1 MTSPAN
7 AGTLNFFSKQA
18 PVDVELVL
26 NNEELAFQTQV
37 RQLLRDEL
45 TDELKA
51 RVAKTTTVFA
61 DKDVALEWQA
71 ILHKRGWA
79 GVSWPKEFGGPGWT
93 SNQRYIFN
101 RECALA
107 GAPGLIPLG
116 LRMLAPVIFRYGT
129 KEQQDHYLPKI
140 LSGEHYWC
148 QGYSEPGS
156 GSDLASL
163 KTRAEKDGDE
173 YIVNG
178 TKIWTTHAQFA
189 DHIFCLVRTDSGA
202 KPQAGISFLLID
214 MDTPGVTVEP
224 IITIAGD
231 HEVNQVFFDNVRVP
245 IGNRLGPENDGWS
258 VAKYLLEFERGG
270 GTAATG
276 LSIAMQSLR
285 FLLEDVPAD
294 SDLHERADAT
304 EIEVTALSQME
315 TEIQT
320 RIGNGEGIGPGS
332 SLMKN
337 MASSLGQQIASLKL
351 EATAYYGLPHNN
363 QLWLDE
369 EQGVGED
376 RGQTAIGSYLNSRAS
391 SVFGG
396 SREVQKNIIAKT
408 VLGL

>member
-1 MTSPAN
+1 ME
-7 AGTLNFFSKQA
+7 
-18 PVDVELVL
+18 VELDA
-26 NNEELAFQTQV
+26 EELAFQEQV
-37 RQLLRDEL
+37 RTLLREEL
-45 TDELKA
+45 TPEIRA
-51 RVAKTTTVFA
+51 ATAKTTTVFA
-61 DKDVALEWQA
+61 DKDVALAWQR

-129 KEQQDHYLPKI
+129 KEQQDYYLPKI

-163 KTRAEKDGDE
+163 KTKAEKDGDD

-189 DHIFCLVRTDSGA
+189 DHIFCLVRTDAEA

-214 MDTPGVTVEP
+214 MDSPGVTVEP
-224 IITIAGD
+224 ITTLAGD
-231 HEVNQVFFDNVRVP
+231 HEVNQVFLDNVRVP
-245 IGNRLGPENDGWS
+245 VTNRVGPENEGWV

-276 LSIAMQSLR
+276 LRIAMDNLKI
-285 FLLEDVPAD
+285 LLVDLPAD
-294 SDLHERADAT
+294 SDIHERSVKT

-315 TEIQT
+315 AELQSKFAT
-320 RIGNGEGIGPGS
+320 GENIGPGS

-337 MASSLGQQIASLKL
+337 IASMLGQQIAALRL
-351 EATAYYGLPHNN
+351 EAMAYYGIPHNN
-363 QLWLDE
+363 LLWLNGKE
-369 EQGVGED
+369 GVGIESS
-376 RGQTAIGSYLNSRAS
+376 QTAIGSYLNTRAS
-391 SVFGG
+391 SIYGG

>member
-1 MTSPAN
+1 M
-7 AGTLNFFSKQA
+7 
-18 PVDVELVL
+18 ELEFTE
-26 NNEELAFQTQV
+26 EELAFRDQV
-37 RQLLRDEL
+37 RTLLTEEL
-45 TDELKA
+45 TEELKA
-51 RVAKTTTVFA
+51 ATAKTTTVFA
-61 DKDVALEWQA
+61 DKDVAVTWQK

-79 GVSWPKEFGGPGWT
+79 GVSWPTEFGGPGWT

-101 RECALA
+101 QECAKA

-116 LRMLAPVIFRYGT
+116 LRMLAPVIFKYGT
-129 KEQQDHYLPKI
+129 KEQQAYYLPKI

-163 KTRAEKDGDE
+163 KTKAERDGDN
-173 YIVNG
+173 YVVNG

-189 DHIFCLVRTDSGA
+189 DHIFCLVRTDQDSR
-202 KPQAGISFLLID
+202 PQAGISFLLID
-214 MDTPGVTVEP
+214 MATPGVTVEP

-245 IGNRLGPENDGWS
+245 ITNRVGPENEGWT

-276 LSIAMQSLR
+276 IGLAMQELNI
-285 FLLEDVPAD
+285 LLETLPNE
-294 SDLHERADAT
+294 HELRKRAVAL
-304 EIEVTALSQME
+304 EIEISAMTQME
-315 TEIQT
+315 TDLQA
-320 RIGNGEGIGPGS
+320 RVGAGKNPGAGA

-337 MASSLGQQIASLKL
+337 MASNLGQQLSTLRL
-351 EATAYYGLPHNN
+351 EAIAYYGLPHNN
-363 QLWLDE
+363 LLWLRGE
-369 EQGVGED
+369 EGIGPEKQ
-376 RGQTAIGSYLNSRAS
+376 QTAIGTYLNNRAS

-396 SREVQKNIIAKT
+396 SKEVQKNIIAKT

>member
-1 MTSPAN
+1 M
-7 AGTLNFFSKQA
+7 
-18 PVDVELVL
+18 ELEL
-26 NNEELAFQTQV
+26 TTEELAF
-37 RQLLRDEL
+37 RDEVRKLLDEEL
-45 TDELKA
+45 TPQLKEAA
-51 RVAKTTTVFA
+51 RKTTTVFA
-61 DKDVALEWQA
+61 EKDVALEWQS

-116 LRMLAPVIFRYGT
+116 LRMLAPVIFKYGT
-129 KEQQDHYLPKI
+129 KNQQDYYLPKI

-163 KTRAEKDGDE
+163 KTRAVKDGDN

-178 TKIWTTHAQFA
+178 TKIWTTHGQFA
-189 DHIFCLVRTDSGA
+189 DHIFCLVRTDPDC
-202 KPQAGISFLLID
+202 KPQAGISFLLIE
-214 MDTPGVTVEP
+214 MDTPGIKVEP
-224 IITIAGD
+224 IITLAGD
-231 HEVNQVFFDNVRVP
+231 HEVNQVFFDNVSVP
-245 IGNRLGPENDGWS
+245 ITNRVGPENEGWS

-276 LSIAMQSLR
+276 LNIEMESLMV
-285 FLLEDVPAD
+285 LLDGLPLE
-294 SDLHERADAT
+294 HELKKRAAET
-304 EIEVTALSQME
+304 AIEVGALSQME
-315 TEIQT
+315 TDLQS
-320 RIGNGEGIGPGS
+320 RVASGQNIGAGA

-337 MASSLGQQIASLKL
+337 MTSDLGQRISTMRL
-351 EATAYYGLPHNN
+351 EAIGYYGLPHNN
-363 QLWLDE
+363 QLWLD
-369 EQGVGED
+369 GND
-376 RGQTAIGSYLNSRAS
+376 AIGKEQSHTAVATYLNNRAS

-396 SREVQKNIIAKT
+396 AKEVQKNIIAKT

>member
-1 MTSPAN
+1 M
-7 AGTLNFFSKQA
+7 
-18 PVDVELVL
+18 ELELTEKERTFQEEVRL
-26 NNEELAFQTQV
+26 LLHEELTE
-37 RQLLRDEL
+37 D
-45 TDELKA
+45 LKA
-51 RVAKTTTVFA
+51 AAAKTTTVFA
-61 DKDVALEWQA
+61 DKDVAITWQK
-71 ILHKRGWA
+71 ILHKYGWA

-116 LRMLAPVIFRYGT
+116 LRMLAPVLFRYGT
-129 KEQQDHYLPKI
+129 KEQQQYYLPKI

-163 KTRAEKDGDE
+163 KTKAEKDGDE

-189 DHIFCLVRTDSGA
+189 DHIFCLVRTNSTA

-214 MDTPGVTVEP
+214 MNSPGISTKPIVTL
-224 IITIAGD
+224 AGE

-245 IGNRLGPENDGWS
+245 ISNRVGPENEGWV

-276 LSIAMQSLR
+276 LSIAMDNLKT
-285 FLLEDVPAD
+285 LLEELPPD
-294 SDLHERADAT
+294 SDMHDRCSK
-304 EIEVTALSQME
+304 IGVEVTALSQME
-315 TEIQT
+315 AELQSKIAK
-320 RIGNGEGIGPGS
+320 GENIGPGS
-332 SLMKN
+332 SLMKS
-337 MASSLGQQIASLKL
+337 MASTLSQEIAALRL
-351 EATAYYGLPHNN
+351 EAMAYYGLPHNN
-363 QLWLDE
+363 LLWLNDE
-369 EQGVGED
+369 EGIGSGN
-376 RGQTAIGSYLNSRAS
+376 RQTAIGSYLNTRAS
-391 SVFGG
+391 SIYGG

>member
-1 MTSPAN
+1 ME
-7 AGTLNFFSKQA
+7 
-18 PVDVELVL
+18 VELDA
-26 NNEELAFQTQV
+26 EELAFQEQV
-37 RQLLRDEL
+37 RTLLREEL
-45 TDELKA
+45 TSEIRA
-51 RVAKTTTVFA
+51 ATAKTTTVFA
-61 DKDVALEWQA
+61 DKDVALAWQR

-129 KEQQDHYLPKI
+129 KEQQDYYLPKI

-163 KTRAEKDGDE
+163 KTKAEKDGDD

-189 DHIFCLVRTDSGA
+189 DHIFCLVRTDAEA

-214 MDTPGVTVEP
+214 MDSPGVTVEP
-224 IITIAGD
+224 ITTLAGD
-231 HEVNQVFFDNVRVP
+231 HEVNQVFLDNIRVP
-245 IGNRLGPENDGWS
+245 VTNRVGPENEGWV

-276 LSIAMQSLR
+276 LRIAMDNLKI
-285 FLLEDVPAD
+285 LLVDLPAD
-294 SDLHERADAT
+294 SDIHERSAKT
-304 EIEVTALSQME
+304 EVEVTALSQME
-315 TEIQT
+315 AELQSKIAT
-320 RIGNGEGIGPGS
+320 GENIGPGS

-337 MASSLGQQIASLKL
+337 IASMLGQQIAALRL
-351 EATAYYGLPHNN
+351 EAMAYYGIPHNN
-363 QLWLDE
+363 LLWLNGKE
-369 EQGVGED
+369 GVGIESS
-376 RGQTAIGSYLNSRAS
+376 QTAIGSYLNTRAS
-391 SVFGG
+391 SIYGG

>member
-1 MTSPAN
+1 MELE
-7 AGTLNFFSKQA
+7 LN
-18 PVDVELVL
+18 E
-26 NNEELAFQTQV
+26 EELAFREEV
-37 RQLLRDEL
+37 RKLLNEEL
-45 TDELKA
+45 TDELKQA
-51 RVAKTTTVFA
+51 AAKTTTVFA

-101 RECALA
+101 QECAKA

-116 LRMLAPVIFRYGT
+116 LRMLAPVIFKYGT
-129 KEQQDHYLPKI
+129 KTQQDYYLPKI

-163 KTRAEKDGDE
+163 KTRAEKDGDD

-178 TKIWTTHAQFA
+178 TKIWTTHGQFA
-189 DHIFCLVRTDSGA
+189 DHIFCLVRTDTQSR
-202 KPQAGISFLLID
+202 PQAGISFLLID
-214 MDTPGVTVEP
+214 MDTPGITVEP

-231 HEVNQVFFDNVRVP
+231 HEVNQVFFDDVRVP
-245 IGNRLGPENDGWS
+245 VTNRVGPENEGWS

-276 LSIAMQSLR
+276 LNIGMQSLR
-285 FLLEDVPAD
+285 ELLDGLPNEHA
-294 SDLHERADAT
+294 LRKRGTAL
-304 EIEVTALSQME
+304 EIEIAALSQME
-315 TEIQT
+315 TDLQT
-320 RIGNGEGIGPGS
+320 KVGAGKNPGAGS

-337 MASSLGQQIASLKL
+337 IASSLGQEISTLRL
-351 EATAYYGLPHNN
+351 EAIAYYGLPHNN
-363 QLWLDE
+363 LLWLE
-369 EQGVGED
+369 GENGVGD
-376 RGQTAIGSYLNSRAS
+376 DHTQTAIGTYLNNRAS
-391 SVFGG
+391 SIFGG
-396 SREVQKNIIAKT
+396 SKEVQKNIIAKT

>member
-1 MTSPAN
+1 ME
-7 AGTLNFFSKQA
+7 
-18 PVDVELVL
+18 VELDE
-26 NNEELAFQTQV
+26 EELAFQEQV
-37 RQLLRDEL
+37 RTLLLEEL
-45 TDELKA
+45 TPEIRA
-51 RVAKTTTVFA
+51 ATAKTTTVFA
-61 DKDVALEWQA
+61 DKDVALAWQR

-129 KEQQDHYLPKI
+129 KEQQDYYLPKI

-163 KTRAEKDGDE
+163 KTKAEKDGDD

-189 DHIFCLVRTDSGA
+189 DHIFCLVRTDAEA

-214 MDTPGVTVEP
+214 MDSPGVTVEP
-224 IITIAGD
+224 ITTLAGD
-231 HEVNQVFFDNVRVP
+231 HEVNQVFLDNIRVP
-245 IGNRLGPENDGWS
+245 VTNRVGPENEGWV

-276 LSIAMQSLR
+276 LRIAMDNLKI
-285 FLLEDVPAD
+285 LLVDLPAD
-294 SDLHERADAT
+294 SDIHERSAKT
-304 EIEVTALSQME
+304 EVEVTALSQME
-315 TEIQT
+315 AELQSKIAT
-320 RIGNGEGIGPGS
+320 GENIGPGS

-337 MASSLGQQIASLKL
+337 IASMLGQQIAALRL
-351 EATAYYGLPHNN
+351 EAMAYYGIPHNN
-363 QLWLDE
+363 LLWLNGKE
-369 EQGVGED
+369 GVGIESS
-376 RGQTAIGSYLNSRAS
+376 QTAIGSYLNTRAS
-391 SVFGG
+391 SIYGG

>member
-1 MTSPAN
+1 
-7 AGTLNFFSKQA
+7 
-18 PVDVELVL
+18 VELEL
-26 NNEELAFQTQV
+26 TKEEIAFRDEV
-37 RQLLRDEL
+37 RQLLQDEL
-45 TDELKA
+45 TEELVA
-51 RVAKTTTVFA
+51 ATAKTTTVFA
-61 DKDVALEWQA
+61 DKDIALEWQA

-79 GVSWPKEFGGPGWT
+79 GVSWPEEFGGPGWT

-101 RECALA
+101 SECAKA

-129 KEQQDHYLPKI
+129 KEQQDYYLPKI

-163 KTRAEKDGDE
+163 KTRADKDGDD

-189 DHIFCLVRTDSGA
+189 DHIFCLVRTDQNSR
-202 KPQAGISFLLID
+202 PQAGISFLLIA
-214 MDTPGVTVEP
+214 MDTPGITVEP

-231 HEVNQVFFDNVRVP
+231 HEVNQVFFDDVRVP
-245 IGNRLGPENDGWS
+245 VTNRVGPENEGWT

-276 LSIAMQSLR
+276 LQIGMQNLYMLLDGLPEEHELR
-285 FLLEDVPAD
+285 K
-294 SDLHERADAT
+294 RANMLD
-304 EIEVTALSQME
+304 IEVSAVAQME
-315 TEIQT
+315 TELQS
-320 RIGNGEGIGPGS
+320 RVAKGQNLGSGS

-337 MASSLGQQIASLKL
+337 MASALGQQISTLRL
-351 EATAYYGLPHNN
+351 EAIAYYGIPHNN
-363 QLWLDE
+363 LLWLE
-369 EQGVGED
+369 GQPGVGEEKY
-376 RGQTAIGSYLNSRAS
+376 QTAIGSYLNARAS

-396 SREVQKNIIAKT
+396 SKEVQKNIIAKT

>member
-1 MTSPAN
+1 M
-7 AGTLNFFSKQA
+7 
-18 PVDVELVL
+18 ELEL
-26 NNEELAFQTQV
+26 TEEEIAFRGEVQ
-37 RQLLRDEL
+37 QLLETEL
-45 TDELKA
+45 TDEIKA
-51 RVAKTTTVFA
+51 ATAKTTTVFA
-61 DKDVALEWQA
+61 DKDVALAWQA

-79 GVSWPKEFGGPGWT
+79 GVSWPKEFGGTGWS

-101 RECALA
+101 QECVKA

-129 KEQQDHYLPKI
+129 QEQQDYYLPKI

-148 QGYSEPGS
+148 QGYSEPGA

-163 KTRAEKDGDE
+163 KMKAEKDGDD

-189 DHIFCLVRTDSGA
+189 DHIFCLVKTDA
-202 KPQAGISFLLID
+202 EVKPQAGISFLLID
-214 MDTPGVTVEP
+214 MDTPGITVEP

-231 HEVNQVFFDNVRVP
+231 HEVNQVFFDDVRVP
-245 IGNRLGPENDGWS
+245 ITNRVGPENEGWS

-276 LSIAMQSLR
+276 LRLAMQNLR
-285 FLLEDVPAD
+285 TLLDELPEE
-294 SDLHERADAT
+294 HELRKRAMQI
-304 EIEVTALSQME
+304 EIEISALSQME
-315 TEIQT
+315 TDLQT
-320 RIGNGEGIGPGS
+320 RVASGMNLGTGS

-337 MASSLGQQIASLKL
+337 MVSGLGQLISTTRL
-351 EATAYYGLPHNN
+351 EAIAYYGLPHNN
-363 QLWLDE
+363 LLWLE
-369 EQGVGED
+369 GKIGVGQENT
-376 RGQTAIGSYLNSRAS
+376 QTVIGTYLNNRAS

>member
-1 MTSPAN
+1 MELELN
-7 AGTLNFFSKQA
+7 AEEIAFRDE
-18 PVDVELVL
+18 VREL
-26 NNEELAFQTQV
+26 LAT
-37 RQLLRDEL
+37 EL
-45 TDELKA
+45 TDELKEA
-51 RVAKTTTVFA
+51 AAKTTTVFA
-61 DKDVALEWQA
+61 DKDVALAWQA

-79 GVSWPKEFGGPGWT
+79 GVSWPTEFGGTGWT
-93 SNQRYIFN
+93 SNQRFIFN
-101 RECALA
+101 QECAKA

-116 LRMLAPVIFRYGT
+116 LRMLAPVLFHYGT

-163 KTRAEKDGDE
+163 ITRAEKDGDD

-189 DHIFCLVRTDSGA
+189 DHIFCLVRTDPDS

-231 HEVNQVFFDNVRVP
+231 HEVNQVFFDDVRVP
-245 IGNRLGPENDGWS
+245 VTNRVGPENEGWN

-276 LSIAMQSLR
+276 LKVAMESLEA
-285 FLLEDVPAD
+285 LLSTLPEE
-294 SDLHERADAT
+294 SELHERAAT
-304 EIEVTALSQME
+304 LRIEIDSLSHME
-315 TEIQT
+315 IDLQSKLS
-320 RIGNGEGIGPGS
+320 RGEKLGS
-332 SLMKN
+332 GTSLMKN
-337 MASSLGQQIASLKL
+337 MASRLGQELSTLRL

-363 QLWLDE
+363 QLWLE
-369 EQGVGED
+369 GKQGVGSE
-376 RGQTAIGSYLNSRAS
+376 QTAIGTYINNRAS
-391 SVFGG
+391 SIFGG

>member
-1 MTSPAN
+1 ME
-7 AGTLNFFSKQA
+7 
-18 PVDVELVL
+18 VELDA
-26 NNEELAFQTQV
+26 EELAFQEQV
-37 RQLLRDEL
+37 RTLLREEL
-45 TDELKA
+45 TPEIRA
-51 RVAKTTTVFA
+51 ATAKTTTVFA
-61 DKDVALEWQA
+61 DKDVALAWQR

-79 GVSWPKEFGGPGWT
+79 GVSWPKKFGGPGWT

-129 KEQQDHYLPKI
+129 KEQQDYYLPKI

-163 KTRAEKDGDE
+163 KTKAEKDGDD

-189 DHIFCLVRTDSGA
+189 DHIFCLVRTDGEA

-214 MDTPGVTVEP
+214 MDSPGVTVEP
-224 IITIAGD
+224 ITTLAGD
-231 HEVNQVFFDNVRVP
+231 HEVNQVFLDNIRVP
-245 IGNRLGPENDGWS
+245 VTNRVGPENEGWV

-276 LSIAMQSLR
+276 LRIAMDNLKI
-285 FLLEDVPAD
+285 LLVDLPAD
-294 SDLHERADAT
+294 SDIHERSAKT
-304 EIEVTALSQME
+304 EVEVTALSQME
-315 TEIQT
+315 AELQSKIAT
-320 RIGNGEGIGPGS
+320 GENIGPGS

-337 MASSLGQQIASLKL
+337 IASMLGQQIAALRL
-351 EATAYYGLPHNN
+351 EAMAYYGIPHNN
-363 QLWLDE
+363 LLWLNGKE
-369 EQGVGED
+369 GVGIESS
-376 RGQTAIGSYLNSRAS
+376 QTAIGSYLNTRAS
-391 SVFGG
+391 SIYGG

>member
-1 MTSPAN
+1 ME
-7 AGTLNFFSKQA
+7 
-18 PVDVELVL
+18 VELDA
-26 NNEELAFQTQV
+26 EELAFQEQV
-37 RQLLRDEL
+37 RTLLREEL
-45 TDELKA
+45 TPEIRA
-51 RVAKTTTVFA
+51 ATAKTTTVFA
-61 DKDVALEWQA
+61 DKDVALAWQR

-129 KEQQDHYLPKI
+129 KEQQDYYLPKI

-163 KTRAEKDGDE
+163 KTKAEKDGDD

-189 DHIFCLVRTDSGA
+189 DHIFCLVRTDAEA

-214 MDTPGVTVEP
+214 MDSPGVTVEP
-224 IITIAGD
+224 ITTLAGD
-231 HEVNQVFFDNVRVP
+231 HEVNQVFLDNIRVP
-245 IGNRLGPENDGWS
+245 VTNRVGPENEGWV

-276 LSIAMQSLR
+276 LRIAMDNLKI
-285 FLLEDVPAD
+285 LLVDLPAD
-294 SDLHERADAT
+294 SDIHERSAKT
-304 EIEVTALSQME
+304 EVEVTALSQME
-315 TEIQT
+315 AELQSKIAT
-320 RIGNGEGIGPGS
+320 GENIGPGS

-337 MASSLGQQIASLKL
+337 IASMLGQQIAALRL
-351 EATAYYGLPHNN
+351 EAMAYYGIPHNN
-363 QLWLDE
+363 LLWLNGKE
-369 EQGVGED
+369 GVGIESS
-376 RGQTAIGSYLNSRAS
+376 QTAIGSYLNTRAS
-391 SVFGG
+391 SIYGG

>member
-1 MTSPAN
+1 M
-7 AGTLNFFSKQA
+7 
-18 PVDVELVL
+18 ELEL
-26 NNEELAFQTQV
+26 TEEERTFRGEI
-37 RQLLRDEL
+37 RQLLAEEL
-45 TDELKA
+45 TDEIKA
-51 RVAKTTTVFA
+51 ATAKTTTVFA
-61 DKDVALEWQA
+61 DKDVAIAWQQ

-79 GVSWPKEFGGPGWT
+79 GVSWPKAFGGTGWS

-101 RECALA
+101 QECIKA

-116 LRMLAPVIFRYGT
+116 LKMLAPVIFRYGT
-129 KEQQDHYLPKI
+129 KAQQDYYLPKI

-163 KTRAEKDGDE
+163 KTKAEKDGDD

-178 TKIWTTHAQFA
+178 TKIWTTHAQFS
-189 DHIFCLVRTDSGA
+189 DHIFCLVRTDPDS
-202 KPQAGISFLLID
+202 KPQAGISFLLIK
-214 MDTPGVTVEP
+214 MDTPGITVEP
-224 IITIAGD
+224 IITMAGD

-245 IGNRLGPENDGWS
+245 VTNRLGPENEGWS

-276 LSIAMQSLR
+276 LRLGMQDLKLLLDDLPEEHELRKRTMQIDIEIA
-285 FLLEDVPAD
+285 
-294 SDLHERADAT
+294 
-304 EIEVTALSQME
+304 ALSQME
-315 TEIQT
+315 TDLQT
-320 RIGNGEGIGPGS
+320 RVAKGMNIGSGA

-337 MASSLGQQIASLKL
+337 VVSGLGQLISTTRL
-351 EATAYYGLPHNN
+351 EAIAYYGLPHNN
-363 QLWLDE
+363 LLWL
-369 EQGVGED
+369 QGKDGIGMEKT
-376 RGQTAIGSYLNSRAS
+376 QTSAATYMNNRAA

>member
-1 MTSPAN
+1 ME
-7 AGTLNFFSKQA
+7 
-18 PVDVELVL
+18 VELDA
-26 NNEELAFQTQV
+26 EELAFQEQV
-37 RQLLRDEL
+37 RTLLREEL
-45 TDELKA
+45 TPEIRA
-51 RVAKTTTVFA
+51 ATAKTTTVFA
-61 DKDVALEWQA
+61 DKDVALAWQR

-129 KEQQDHYLPKI
+129 KEQQDYYLPKI

-163 KTRAEKDGDE
+163 KTKAEKDGDD

-189 DHIFCLVRTDSGA
+189 DHIFCLVRTDAEA

-214 MDTPGVTVEP
+214 MNSPGVTVEP
-224 IITIAGD
+224 ITTLAGD
-231 HEVNQVFFDNVRVP
+231 HEVNQVFLDNIRVP
-245 IGNRLGPENDGWS
+245 VTNRVGPENEGWV

-276 LSIAMQSLR
+276 LRIAMDNLKI
-285 FLLEDVPAD
+285 LLLDLPAD
-294 SDLHERADAT
+294 SDIHERSAKT
-304 EIEVTALSQME
+304 EVEVTALSQME
-315 TEIQT
+315 AELQSKIAT
-320 RIGNGEGIGPGS
+320 GENIGPGS

-337 MASSLGQQIASLKL
+337 IASMLGQQIAALRL
-351 EATAYYGLPHNN
+351 EAMAYYGIPHNN
-363 QLWLDE
+363 LLWLNGKE
-369 EQGVGED
+369 GVGIESS
-376 RGQTAIGSYLNSRAS
+376 QTAIGSYLNTRAS
-391 SVFGG
+391 SIYGG

>member
-1 MTSPAN
+1 M
-7 AGTLNFFSKQA
+7 
-18 PVDVELVL
+18 ELEL
-26 NNEELAFQTQV
+26 TEEEIAFRGEVQ
-37 RQLLRDEL
+37 QLLETEL
-45 TDELKA
+45 TDEIKA
-51 RVAKTTTVFA
+51 ATAKTTTVFA
-61 DKDVALEWQA
+61 DKDVALAWQA

-79 GVSWPKEFGGPGWT
+79 GVSWPKEFGGTGWS

-101 RECALA
+101 QECVKA

-129 KEQQDHYLPKI
+129 QEQQDYYLPKI

-148 QGYSEPGS
+148 QGYSEPGA

-163 KTRAEKDGDE
+163 KMKAQKDGDD

-189 DHIFCLVRTDSGA
+189 DHIFCLVKTDA
-202 KPQAGISFLLID
+202 EVKPQAGISFLLID
-214 MDTPGVTVEP
+214 MDTPGITVEP

-231 HEVNQVFFDNVRVP
+231 HEVNQVFFDDVRVP
-245 IGNRLGPENDGWS
+245 ITNRVGPENEGWS

-276 LSIAMQSLR
+276 LRLAMQNLR
-285 FLLEDVPAD
+285 TLLDELPEE
-294 SDLHERADAT
+294 HELRKRAMQI
-304 EIEVTALSQME
+304 EIEISALSQME
-315 TEIQT
+315 TDLQT
-320 RIGNGEGIGPGS
+320 RVASGMNLGTGS

-337 MASSLGQQIASLKL
+337 MVSGLGQLISTTRL
-351 EATAYYGLPHNN
+351 EAIAYYGLPHNN
-363 QLWLDE
+363 LLWLE
-369 EQGVGED
+369 GKIGVGQENS
-376 RGQTAIGSYLNSRAS
+376 QTVIGTYLNNRAS

>member
-1 MTSPAN
+1 VDLELTAEE
-7 AGTLNFFSKQA
+7 QA
-18 PVDVELVL
+18 FRDE
-26 NNEELAFQTQV
+26 V
-37 RQLLRDEL
+37 RQLLNDEL
-45 TDELKA
+45 TPELRA
-51 RVAKTTTVFA
+51 AAAKTTTVFA
-61 DKDVALEWQA
+61 EKDVALEWQA

-79 GVSWPKEFGGPGWT
+79 GVSWPKEFGGPGWS

-129 KEQQDHYLPKI
+129 KAQQEHYLPKI

-163 KTRAEKDGDE
+163 KTRATRDGDD

-189 DHIFCLVRTDSGA
+189 DHIFCLVRTDPDV

-214 MDTPGVTVEP
+214 METPGITVDP

-245 IGNRLGPENDGWS
+245 IANRVGPENEGWV

-276 LSIAMQSLR
+276 LNIAMDNLKI
-285 FLLEDVPAD
+285 LLQELPGDH
-294 SDLHERADAT
+294 DLQKKAAET
-304 EIEVTALSQME
+304 EIEVSALSQME
-315 TEIQT
+315 TDLQH
-320 RIGNGEGIGPGS
+320 RIGSGQNIGPGA

-337 MASSLGQQIASLKL
+337 MASSLGQQIAALRL
-351 EATAYYGLPHNN
+351 EAIAYYGIPHNN
-363 QLWLDE
+363 QLWLNGE
-369 EQGVGED
+369 EGVG
-376 RGQTAIGSYLNSRAS
+376 RAKSQTAIGTYLNTRAS
-391 SVFGG
+391 SIFGG
-396 SREVQKNIIAKT
+396 SKEVQKNIIAKT

>member
-1 MTSPAN
+1 ME
-7 AGTLNFFSKQA
+7 
-18 PVDVELVL
+18 VELDA
-26 NNEELAFQTQV
+26 EELAFQEQV
-37 RQLLRDEL
+37 CTLLREEL
-45 TDELKA
+45 TPEIRA
-51 RVAKTTTVFA
+51 ATAKTTTVFA
-61 DKDVALEWQA
+61 DKDVALAWQR

-129 KEQQDHYLPKI
+129 KEQQDYYLPKI

-163 KTRAEKDGDE
+163 KTKAEKDGDD

-189 DHIFCLVRTDSGA
+189 DHIFCLVRTDAEA

-214 MDTPGVTVEP
+214 MDSPGVTVEP
-224 IITIAGD
+224 ITTLAGD
-231 HEVNQVFFDNVRVP
+231 HEVNQVFLDNIRVP
-245 IGNRLGPENDGWS
+245 VTHRVGPENEGWV

-276 LSIAMQSLR
+276 LRIAMDNLKI
-285 FLLEDVPAD
+285 LLVDLPAD
-294 SDLHERADAT
+294 SDIHERSAKT
-304 EIEVTALSQME
+304 EVEVTALSQME
-315 TEIQT
+315 AELQSKIAT
-320 RIGNGEGIGPGS
+320 GENIGPGS

-337 MASSLGQQIASLKL
+337 IASMLGQQIAALRL
-351 EATAYYGLPHNN
+351 EAMAYYGIPHNN
-363 QLWLDE
+363 LLWLNGKE
-369 EQGVGED
+369 GVGIESS
-376 RGQTAIGSYLNSRAS
+376 QTAIGSYLNTRAS
-391 SVFGG
+391 SIYGG

>member
-1 MTSPAN
+1 M
-7 AGTLNFFSKQA
+7 
-18 PVDVELVL
+18 ELEL
-26 NNEELAFQTQV
+26 TEEEIAFRGEVQ
-37 RQLLRDEL
+37 QLLETEL
-45 TDELKA
+45 TDEIKA
-51 RVAKTTTVFA
+51 ATAKTTTVFA
-61 DKDVALEWQA
+61 DKDVALAWQA

-79 GVSWPKEFGGPGWT
+79 GVSWPKEFGGTGWS

-101 RECALA
+101 QECVKA

-129 KEQQDHYLPKI
+129 QEQQDYYLPKI

-148 QGYSEPGS
+148 QGYSEPGA

-163 KTRAEKDGDE
+163 KMKAEKDGDD

-189 DHIFCLVRTDSGA
+189 DHIFCLVKTDA
-202 KPQAGISFLLID
+202 EVKPQAGISFLLID
-214 MDTPGVTVEP
+214 MDTPGITVEP

-231 HEVNQVFFDNVRVP
+231 HEVNQVFFDDVRVP
-245 IGNRLGPENDGWS
+245 ITNRVGPENEGWS

-276 LSIAMQSLR
+276 LRLAMQNLR
-285 FLLEDVPAD
+285 TLLNELPEE
-294 SDLHERADAT
+294 HELRKRAMQI
-304 EIEVTALSQME
+304 EIEISALSQME
-315 TEIQT
+315 TDLQT
-320 RIGNGEGIGPGS
+320 RVASGMNLGTGS

-337 MASSLGQQIASLKL
+337 MVSGLGQLISTTRL
-351 EATAYYGLPHNN
+351 EAIAYYGLPHNN
-363 QLWLDE
+363 LLWLE
-369 EQGVGED
+369 GKPGVGQENT
-376 RGQTAIGSYLNSRAS
+376 QTVIATYLNNRAS

>member
-1 MTSPAN
+1 ME
-7 AGTLNFFSKQA
+7 
-18 PVDVELVL
+18 VELDE
-26 NNEELAFQTQV
+26 EELAFQEQV
-37 RQLLRDEL
+37 RILLREEL
-45 TDELKA
+45 TPEIRA
-51 RVAKTTTVFA
+51 ATAKTTTVFA
-61 DKDVALEWQA
+61 DKDVALAWQR

-129 KEQQDHYLPKI
+129 KEQQDYYLPKI

-163 KTRAEKDGDE
+163 KTKAEKDGDD

-189 DHIFCLVRTDSGA
+189 DHIFCLVRTDAEA

-214 MDTPGVTVEP
+214 MDSPGVTVEP
-224 IITIAGD
+224 ITTLAGD
-231 HEVNQVFFDNVRVP
+231 HEVNQVFLDNIRVP
-245 IGNRLGPENDGWS
+245 VTNRVGPENEGWV

-276 LSIAMQSLR
+276 LRIAMDNLKI
-285 FLLEDVPAD
+285 LLVDLPPD
-294 SDLHERADAT
+294 SDIHERSAKT
-304 EIEVTALSQME
+304 EVEVTALSQME
-315 TEIQT
+315 AELQSKIAT
-320 RIGNGEGIGPGS
+320 GENIGPGS

-337 MASSLGQQIASLKL
+337 IASMLGQQIAALRL
-351 EATAYYGLPHNN
+351 EAMAYYGIPHNN
-363 QLWLDE
+363 LLWLNGKE
-369 EQGVGED
+369 GVGIESS
-376 RGQTAIGSYLNSRAS
+376 QTAIGSYLNTRAS
-391 SVFGG
+391 SIYGG

>member
-1 MTSPAN
+1 ME
-7 AGTLNFFSKQA
+7 
-18 PVDVELVL
+18 VELDA
-26 NNEELAFQTQV
+26 EELAFQEQV
-37 RQLLRDEL
+37 RTLLREEL
-45 TDELKA
+45 TPDIRA
-51 RVAKTTTVFA
+51 ATAKTTTVFA
-61 DKDVALEWQA
+61 DKDVALAWQR

-107 GAPGLIPLG
+107 GAPGLVPLG

-129 KEQQDHYLPKI
+129 KEQQDYYLPKI

-163 KTRAEKDGDE
+163 KTKAEKDGDD

-189 DHIFCLVRTDSGA
+189 DHIFCLVRTDVKA

-214 MDTPGVTVEP
+214 MDSPGVTVEP
-224 IITIAGD
+224 ITTLAGD
-231 HEVNQVFFDNVRVP
+231 HEVNQVFLDNIRVP
-245 IGNRLGPENDGWS
+245 VTNRVGPENEGWV

-276 LSIAMQSLR
+276 LRIAMDNLKI
-285 FLLEDVPAD
+285 LLLDLPAD
-294 SDLHERADAT
+294 SDIHERSAKT
-304 EIEVTALSQME
+304 EVEVTALSQME
-315 TEIQT
+315 AELQSKIAKEE
-320 RIGNGEGIGPGS
+320 NIGPGS

-337 MASSLGQQIASLKL
+337 IASMLGQQIAALRL
-351 EATAYYGLPHNN
+351 EAMAYYGIPHNN
-363 QLWLDE
+363 LLWLNSKE
-369 EQGVGED
+369 GVGIESS
-376 RGQTAIGSYLNSRAS
+376 QTAIGSYLNTRAS
-391 SVFGG
+391 SIYGG